1 MATRQL
7 LGNMSFKSNGKKTVS
22 VEIVEG
28 IIDELRRER
37 KIKMVLA
44 DEDIE
49 AYIRID
55 LKKAMAQPPENL
67 EPHVRAV
74 VEAK

>member
-1 MATRQL
+1 M
-7 LGNMSFKSNGKKTVS
+7 
-22 VEIVEG
+22 EIVEG

-44 DEDIE
+44 DADIE

-55 LKKAMAQPPENL
+55 LKSAMAQPPESL